1 MGEINS
7 QTKVFIDFGATAGGS
22 GGGALLLKRVKS
34 VKVKDERGVEIVK
47 AVGVKGGAG
56 YRRKEGGG
64 TITLEVYRED
74 IPEIAWR
81 AVRDDKKIF
90 TWTMQ
95 DENDGPREN
104 FYQCTVSTVDRSSDD
119 EGSHM
124 DEIELKFLSS
134 EES

>member
-1 MGEINS
+1 MGNVTS
-7 QTKVFIDFGATAGGS
+7 QTKCFIDFGATPSSSGGS
-22 GGGALLLKRVKS
+22 LFHGRLKS

-56 YRRKEGGG
+56 HRHKEGGG

-74 IPEIAWR
+74 VPSVNFR
-81 AVRDDKKIF
+81 KLKKNKQSF

-95 DENDGPREN
+95 DENAGVRER
-104 FYQCTVSTVDRSSDD
+104 FYTCQVSNVDRDADD
-119 EGSHM
+119 DGNHM
-124 DEIELKFLSS
+124 DAVEIKFLSC